1 MDIKLSDKESLNV
14 YVTKNDGIYE
24 YYLSDIKIG
33 VYDPKVMEDNIL
45 IIENTIDN
53 ELSATIKDQINAM
66 DKEDIEF
73 EADLNVKLEKIAE
86 EMGIKKVKRTT
97 TLELIEEKEKEDEE
111 ELEELDEKDLNEEE
125 KDEEEEETEELD
137 RTNINDVN
145 VKQEISLSER
155 ANDMQDLR
163 KWLGSKV
170 PPEFTKV
177 VVIEGSDMSK
187 MTNENGENYKNT
199 STRYALA
206 VVDKNG
212 NVEPLQK
219 FIPQLRQR
227 SSSGNNPTEL
237 SYQVDESG
245 KVEKDAVLSEYE
257 IGNKILQIDNKE
269 MGRVELNVGQKEHG
283 GNDTVSVQMRDSNS
297 TFATSKETRSVIG
310 EYESNGQYVVNED
323 LKEAK
328 QHEDGDC
335 DELTQEDIDGD
346 PTTQSHNH
354 IDEETDFNELATKW
368 GLYRDGRPD
377 GDRAKEILVEEME
390 KNPDKTQEEVIEET
404 TEQME
409 EDFRSPEQ
417 KR

>member
-14 YVTKNDGIYE
+14 YVTKNEGVYE

-53 ELSATIKDQINAM
+53 ELSATIKEQINAM
-66 DKEDIEF
+66 EKENIEF
-73 EADLNVKLEKIAE
+73 EADLNAELEKVAE
-86 EMGIKKVKRTT
+86 EMGIDKVKRTT
-97 TLELIEEKEKEDEE
+97 TLELIEEKEKEKEDDEK
-111 ELEELDEKDLNEEE
+111 LEELDEKELNEEE
-125 KDEEEEETEELD
+125 SQEIEKT
-137 RTNINDVN
+137 TVKDVN

-155 ANDMQDLR
+155 ANDVQDLR
-163 KWLGSKV
+163 RWLGSQV

-187 MTNENGENYKNT
+187 MTKENGENYKNV

-269 MGRVELNVGQKEHG
+269 MGRVELNVGQKEHD
-283 GNDTVSVQMRDSNS
+283 GNGTVSVQIRDSN
-297 TFATSKETRSVIG
+297 TTYATSRETRSVIG
-310 EYESNGQYVVNED
+310 EYESNGQYTVDEN

-328 QHEDGDC
+328 QHEDEGC

-346 PTTQSHNH
+346 PTTQSHSH
-354 IDEETDFNELATKW
+354 IDENTDFDELATKW
-368 GLYRDGRPD
+368 GLYKDGKPD
-377 GDRAKEILVEEME
+377 GDKAKEILEKEME
-390 KNPDKTQEEVIEET
+390 ENPDKTQEEVIEET

-417 KR
+417 RI

>member
-14 YVTKNDGIYE
+14 YVTKTNDVYE

-66 DKEDIEF
+66 SKEEIEF
-73 EADLNVKLEKIAE
+73 EADLNVELEKIAE
-86 EMGIKKVKRTT
+86 EMGINKVKRTT
-97 TLELIEEKEKEDEE
+97 VLELIEEKENEDENE
-111 ELEELDEKDLNEEE
+111 LLEELDEKELNEDE
-125 KDEEEEETEELD
+125 KELDEEEEEEIEK
-137 RTNINDVN
+137 TNVKDVN

-187 MTNENGENYKNT
+187 MTNENGENYRNT

-237 SYQVDESG
+237 SYQVDKNG

-269 MGRVELNVGQKEHG
+269 MGRVELNVGQKEHD
-283 GNDTVSVQMRDSNS
+283 GNGTVSVQMRDSN
-297 TFATSKETRSVIG
+297 TMYPTSRETRSVIG
-310 EYESNGQYVVNED
+310 EYESNGQYTVDEG

-328 QHEDGDC
+328 QHENC

-346 PTTQSHNH
+346 PETQSHNH
-354 IDEETDFNELATKW
+354 IDEETNFDELATKW
-368 GLYRDGRPD
+368 GLYKDGRPD

-390 KNPDKTQEEVIEET
+390 KNPDKTQEEVVEET

-417 KR
+417 RI